1 MTPQGVILLGLEP
14 KVGKTYCSILLI
26 KALQQ
31 ARLNPGFFKLVDT
44 GKADLNKS
52 DAARVARACRL
63 QQDPSEM
70 CPYVL
75 KHPGPAYLAARK
87 SKMLIATQTLSE
99 RYGWNFATHSH
110 MVVEG
115 SGEVITPLMF
125 EPNQILLQED
135 VITRLK
141 LSVIVVVKL
150 TTAAVNIASL
160 SVPYLKTNGIN
171 PVGIIVNGYNA
182 RSADH
187 RDTLG
192 MIERFTQTKIIA
204 TVAQGQQALNSRIPL
219 PQLFVRP
226 DPLAY

>member
-1 MTPQGVILLGLEP
+1 MTPQGVIMLGLEP
-14 KVGKTYCSILLI
+14 KAGKTYCSILLI

-31 ARLNPGFFKLVDT
+31 ARLNPGYFKLVDT
-44 GKADLNKS
+44 GKAELSQS
-52 DAARVARACRL
+52 DAAQVVRACHL
-63 QQDPSEM
+63 HQDPAEM
-70 CPYVL
+70 CPYIL
-75 KHPGPAYLAARK
+75 KQPGPAYLAARK
-87 SKMLIATQTLSE
+87 SKQLIATQTLSE
-99 RYGWNFATHSH
+99 RYGWNFATHNV

-141 LSVIVVVKL
+141 LSVLLVVRL

-160 SVPYLKTNGIN
+160 SVHYLKTNGIN

-182 RSADH
+182 KSSDH

-204 TVAQGQQALNSRIPL
+204 TVAQGQRSLNSRVPL
-219 PQLFVRP
+219 QQLFVRP
-226 DPLAY
+226 QPVAY